1 MVYVESVCI
10 KNRIYFNTFFLE
22 LCIWIKHD
30 INCFQEDKIMAGFY
44 KGTIETMIE
53 WQKKTITGFSGKGVL
68 I

>member
-1 MVYVESVCI
+1 
-10 KNRIYFNTFFLE
+10 
-22 LCIWIKHD
+22 
-30 INCFQEDKIMAGFY
+30 MAGFY